1 MTEKTFVR
9 ESQQVQW
16 WLGELDRYDN
26 VSKLFDGAHGEAAG
40 AHRAYY
46 LCQRLGL
53 LKADTKYAVV
63 RCEVFEPMPEKS
75 GVNEKAINEL
85 NAAKQVIT

>member
-1 MTEKTFVR
+1 MTEQAFIR

-26 VSKLFDGAHGEAAG
+26 VVKLFDGAHSEAAG

-53 LKADTKYAVV
+53 LKAGTKYAVV
-63 RCEVFEPMPEKS
+63 RCEVFEPVPKKT
-75 GVNEKAINEL
+75 GVNEKVINDL
-85 NAAKQVIT
+85 NAAKRG